1 MPKITNSQ
9 LAEIVEEL
17 EEHMEVEDL
26 GEDETGGIV
35 QSAFLTQ
42 RGHDR
47 LREMIEALEG
57 KE

>member
-1 MPKITNSQ
+1 MKITNSQ

-35 QSAFLTQ
+35 YTAFLTE
-42 RGHDR
+42 RGQNR
-47 LREMIEALEG
+47 LREMIEALDD
-57 KE
+57 